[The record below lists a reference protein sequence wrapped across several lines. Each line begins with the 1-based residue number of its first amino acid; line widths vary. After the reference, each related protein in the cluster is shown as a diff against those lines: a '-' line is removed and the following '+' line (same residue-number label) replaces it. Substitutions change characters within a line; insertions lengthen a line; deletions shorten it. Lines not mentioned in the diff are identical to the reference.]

1 MESEMVKKR
10 KMGMLE
16 GKKTE
21 KRLGENWMGI
31 SLERVQRGEG
41 YRLSVILKSVDG

>member
-1 MESEMVKKR
+1 METKMESEMVKKR

-21 KRLGENWMGI
+21 KRLGEN
-31 SLERVQRGEG
+31 
-41 YRLSVILKSVDG
+41 